1 MYLFFFAILF
11 IIFQYMNEKSVFE
24 SQEKQI
30 NSLTQQKR
38 VSDSLLN
45 STEASLLERNHFTLM
60 NNDNAMT
67 YLENLGMEAEDVKL
81 LVQESIYDKNVLPAG
96 NPLVPIDGVAGTMRI
111 NKLHFLNHRWVIADF
126 TDGTYWGEV
135 LIEYFFDENNQLLL
149 KTIDAVLYP

>member
-30 NSLTQQKR
+30 SSLSKQKKE
-38 VSDSLLN
+38 SDSLLRI
-45 STEASLLERNHFTLM
+45 SEAAYFEQPHFSLM

-67 YLENLGMEAEDVKL
+67 YLENLGMEAEDVKK
-81 LVQESIYDKNVLPAG
+81 LVQESIYDKNTLANG
-96 NPLVPIDGVAGTMRI
+96 NPLVPVDGVDGAMRI
-111 NKLHFLNHRWVIADF
+111 NKVSFLNHRWVIADF

-149 KTIDAVLYP
+149 KTIDGVVYP